1 MAPQVLH
8 LDNNKMFAL
17 PVAIGG
23 LHSLEELKI
32 AGNDLRDPPAKILN
46 GGIKAPSHPGV
57 VSSDIGSLKLFVS
70 KNHPPTRAPESRES
84 APVPR
89 AANSPLPRVPRGARL
104 GRAAR
109 KTREP
114 QSGKPSC

>member
-1 MAPQVLH
+1 VPKVGLTLFFFAPQVLH

-46 GGIKAPSHPGV
+46 GGIKAPSHP
-57 VSSDIGSLKLFVS
+57 
-70 KNHPPTRAPESRES
+70 PTRVPESRES
-84 APVPR
+84 APAPR
-89 AANSPLPRVPRGARL
+89 AADSPLPRVPRGARL
-104 GRAAR
+104 VRAAR